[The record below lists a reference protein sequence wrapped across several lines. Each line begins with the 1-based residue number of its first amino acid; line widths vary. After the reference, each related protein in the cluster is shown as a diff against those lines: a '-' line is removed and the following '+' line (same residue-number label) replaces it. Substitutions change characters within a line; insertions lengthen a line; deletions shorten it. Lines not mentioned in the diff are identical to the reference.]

1 MSSTKF
7 NAIILAKKLENIILK
22 TKLFT
27 SIQINPYFHAFGS
40 KSYMNEDNKYD
51 HDVIFLLLL
60 LIKRL

>member
-40 KSYMNEDNKYD
+40 KSYMNEYNKYD
-51 HDVIFLLLL
+51 HDIIFLLLL